1 MSEIV
6 PAPIQ
11 VAFDRERTA
20 AREAATVAKDPAA
33 HRSLTVRMYGRLA
46 ELQNQVIAQEKVAVA
61 CRRGCV
67 YCCSQRV
74 EMRPHE
80 AFVLASFVQTR
91 FDPRQRESMQMRL
104 DANLAKIST
113 LSREQHVR
121 AGIACAL
128 LVDGSCSVYE
138 ARPAAC
144 RKYFSQS
151 VDTCRAAYE
160 APAAPLTG
168 PLEHD
173 NLRFAGNAVALG
185 FAKGISE
192 AGYNTD
198 LFELHQALKIALES
212 NKPEKRYRDGKKP
225 FI

>member
-11 VAFDRERTA
+11 AAFDRERVTSRDA
-20 AREAATVAKDPAA
+20 VRLAKDSAA
-33 HRSLTVRMYGRLA
+33 HRALTVRMYGRLA
-46 ELQNQVIAQEKVAVA
+46 ALQEQVIAQEKVAVA
-61 CRRGCV
+61 CRHGCV

-80 AFVLASFVQTR
+80 AFVLAGFIQAR
-91 FDPRQRESMQMRL
+91 FDSPQRARMQSRL

-144 RKYFSQS
+144 RKYYSQS

-160 APAAPLTG
+160 DPAAPLTG

-192 AGYNTD
+192 AGYNAD
-198 LFELHQALKIALES
+198 LFEMHQALKIALES